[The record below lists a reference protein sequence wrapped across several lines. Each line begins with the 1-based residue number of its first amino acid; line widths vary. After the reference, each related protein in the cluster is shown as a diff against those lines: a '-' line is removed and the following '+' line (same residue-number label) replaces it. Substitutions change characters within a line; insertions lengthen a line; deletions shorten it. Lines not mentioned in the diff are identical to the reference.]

1 MAGNILI
8 KGARVHNLKNIDL
21 EIPRGRLVVIT
32 GVSGSGKSSLAFDT
46 LYAEGQRRYLESLGA
61 DARQLLQQLP
71 QPDVDSIEG
80 LSPAIAVQQR
90 PGLASPRST
99 VGTLTDV
106 QDYLRVLFAR
116 VGQPHCVNCGRAISA
131 YTVEQIVDQLL
142 ALPAQTRIIVLA
154 AVSLSQAGSVAER
167 LSEFARQGF
176 ARVMI
181 DGEMRELGTEI
192 NLDAG
197 SVRQLDLVIDR
208 LVVRDGIERR
218 LADSLEVASSQGDRV
233 VKIQIL
239 DGNEAPSQREL
250 LFSLRF
256 ICVHCGA
263 AMPEITP
270 SMFSFNSPQGACP
283 TCNGLGV
290 IIAARGKR
298 NKADNEDGTAPCPEC
313 SGTRLRKESL
323 AVRIDGHNISDIA
336 VWPIDQA
343 REFFPALAFGE
354 DRKVVG
360 EKIVDQIVRRLGVMA
375 ELGLGYL
382 SLDRPTVTLSGGE
395 LQRVRLGTQIGS
407 AMAGILYVL
416 DEPSIGLHQKDNEKL
431 LTLLKQLR
439 DAGNT
444 VLVVEHDRETMR
456 EADYLI
462 DMGPGAGVHG
472 GEVVAHGAP
481 SEICRNERSRTG
493 RYLSG
498 MAKVP
503 MPSKRR
509 GAKDNF
515 LTVRNVEAHNLK
527 NLTVNIPIGVMTC
540 VTGVSGA
547 GKSTLVM
554 DVLYRAVAARLQR
567 RKRDAGASA
576 AIFGWEHF
584 DRVIGVDQSPIGR
597 TARSNP
603 ATYTGLYD
611 HLRDLF
617 AQLPEAR
624 VRGYES
630 ERFSFNASGGRC
642 EACGGEGVTRVEM
655 YFLPE
660 VYVTCAVC
668 KGRRYNRETLDIKY
682 KGMSIADIL
691 ALTVDQAL
699 ELLANI
705 PAIHDRLR
713 TLRDV
718 GLGYLQLGQPA
729 STLAGGEAQRVKLA
743 RELARRSSGRTLYV
757 LDEPTTGLHFE
768 DVETLLELLHRLVDL
783 GNTIVVV
790 EHNLDVIKNAD
801 HVIDLGPEGG
811 ARGGELVACGSPE
824 EIAGV
829 ADSATGRYLKE
840 VLEAASGLRNALGPT

>member
-1 MAGNILI
+1 MAGHIVI
-8 KGARVHNLKNIDL
+8 KGARAHNLKNIEV
-21 EIPRGRLVVIT
+21 EIPRDRLVVVT

-80 LSPAIAVQQR
+80 LSPTIAVQQK
-90 PGLASPRST
+90 PALTSPRST

-116 VGQPHCVNCGRAISA
+116 VGQPHCVSCGHAIRAH
-131 YTVEQIVDQLL
+131 TVEQIVDLLL

-154 AVSLSQAGSVAER
+154 PVSLLQAGNVAER
-167 LSEFARQGF
+167 LRELARQGF
-176 ARVMI
+176 ARVLI
-181 DGEMRELGTEI
+181 DGEMRELGNEGSF
-192 NLDAG
+192 DAG
-197 SVRQLDLVIDR
+197 AVRQLDLVIDR

-218 LADSLEVASSQGDRV
+218 LADSLEVASRHGDRV
-233 VKIQIL
+233 VKMQLL
-239 DGNEAPSQREL
+239 DGNEASSQREL

-256 ICVHCGA
+256 ACVHCGA
-263 AMPEITP
+263 VLPEITP

-283 TCNGLGV
+283 TFNGLGV
-290 IIAARGKR
+290 ITAARGKR
-298 NKADNEDGTAPCPEC
+298 NKAGSQDGTTPCPEC
-313 SGTRLRKESL
+313 NGTRLRKESL
-323 AVRIDGHNISDIA
+323 AVRIEGCNISDIA

-343 REFFPALAFGE
+343 REFFSGLAFGD

-360 EKIVDQIVRRLGVMA
+360 QKIVDQIVRRLRVMA

-395 LQRVRLGTQIGS
+395 LQRVRLATQIGS
-407 AMAGILYVL
+407 AMAGVLYVL
-416 DEPSIGLHQKDNEKL
+416 DEPSIGLHQKDNAKL

-462 DMGPGAGVHG
+462 DMGPGAGVQG
-472 GEVVAHGAP
+472 GEVVAHGTP

-498 MAKVP
+498 LTKVP
-503 MPSKRR
+503 MSSTRR
-509 GAKDNF
+509 GGSNF
-515 LTVRNVEAHNLK
+515 LTVRNAKARNLK
-527 NLTVNIPIGVMTC
+527 NLTVNIPIGAMTC

-554 DVLYRAVAARLQR
+554 DVLYPGVAARLQR
-567 RKRDAGASA
+567 RKTGAGGNAV
-576 AIFGWEHF
+576 ILGWENF

-611 HLRDLF
+611 HLRELF

-660 VYVTCAVC
+660 IYVTCAVC

-691 ALTVDQAL
+691 DLTVDQAL
-699 ELLANI
+699 ELLANV

-743 RELARRSSGRTLYV
+743 RELARRSTGRSLYV
-757 LDEPTTGLHFE
+757 LDEPTAGLHFE
-768 DVETLLELLHRLVDL
+768 DVHTLLELLHRLTEL
-783 GNTIVVV
+783 GNTIVIV

-801 HVIDLGPEGG
+801 YVIDLGPEGG
-811 ARGGELVACGSPE
+811 DRGGELIACGSPE
-824 EIAGV
+824 EIAEG

-840 VLEAASGLRNALGPT
+840 VLEAAQRC

>member
-1 MAGNILI
+1 MAGNIVI
-8 KGARVHNLKNIDL
+8 KGARAHNLKSIDV
-21 EIPRGRLVVIT
+21 EIPRDRLVVLT

-46 LYAEGQRRYLESLGA
+46 IYAEGQRRYLESLGA

-71 QPDVDSIEG
+71 QPEVDSIEG
-80 LSPAIAVQQR
+80 LSPTIAIQQK

-116 VGQPHCVNCGRAISA
+116 VGQPHCVSCGRAISA

-142 ALPAQTRIIVLA
+142 ALPGQTRIIVLA
-154 AVSLSQAGSVAER
+154 PVSSQAENVAER

-176 ARVMI
+176 ARVLI
-181 DGEMRELGTEI
+181 DGEIRELGAEM

-208 LVVRDGIERR
+208 LAVRGGIEKR
-218 LADSLEVASSQGDRV
+218 LADSLEVASRYGDRV

-239 DGNEAPSQREL
+239 DGNKTSSAREL

-256 ICVHCGA
+256 ACAHCGTV
-263 AMPEITP
+263 MPEMTP

-283 TCNGLGV
+283 SCNGLGV
-290 IIAARGKR
+290 ITAARGKR
-298 NKADNEDGTAPCPEC
+298 KKADREDSATPCPEC
-313 SGTRLRKESL
+313 NGTRLRKESR
-323 AVRIDGHNISDIA
+323 AVRIDGRTIA
-336 VWPIDQA
+336 EIAAWPIDQA
-343 REFFPALAFGE
+343 REFFSGLAFGE
-354 DRKVVG
+354 ERKAVG
-360 EKIVDQIVRRLGVMA
+360 QKIVDQIVRRLGVMA

-382 SLDRPTVTLSGGE
+382 SLDRQTVTLSGGE
-395 LQRVRLGTQIGS
+395 LQRVRLATQIGS
-407 AMAGILYVL
+407 AMAGVLYVL
-416 DEPSIGLHQKDNEKL
+416 DEPSIGLHQKDNAKL

-462 DMGPGAGVHG
+462 DIGPGAGVQG
-472 GEVVAHGAP
+472 GEVVAHGTP

-498 MAKVP
+498 IAKVP
-503 MPSKRR
+503 LPPKRR
-509 GAKDNF
+509 GGKDNF
-515 LTVRNVEAHNLK
+515 LTVRNADARNLK
-527 NLTVNIPIGVMTC
+527 NLTVNIPIGAMTC

-554 DVLYRAVAARLQR
+554 DVLYPGVAARLQR
-567 RKRDAGASA
+567 RKTGAGAKA
-576 AIFGWEHF
+576 AILGWENF

-611 HLRDLF
+611 HLRELF

-691 ALTVDQAL
+691 DLTVDQAL

-743 RELARRSSGRTLYV
+743 RELARRSTGRSLYV
-757 LDEPTTGLHFE
+757 LDEPTSGLHFE
-768 DVETLLELLHRLVDL
+768 DVNTLLELLHRLTEL
-783 GNTIVVV
+783 GNTIVIV

-801 HVIDLGPEGG
+801 YVIDLGPEGG
-811 ARGGELVACGSPE
+811 ERGGKLVACGSPE
-824 EIAGV
+824 EV
-829 ADSATGRYLKE
+829 ARVAASATGEYLKE
-840 VLEAASGLRNALGPT
+840 VLDAV